1 PLAIS
6 PNANRLAVV
15 YRHKFVVSSE
25 HMEENEGQQGF
36 ARDQIRR
43 RDEASPS
50 SGIVQ
55 PRSERQTQYGIRSC
69 YASKS
74 IAAWPFLYVMLHTY
88 GRISL
93 KDQFENEEI
102 KRRTFGSLNCL
113 YYALQGLSLCQD
125 SYIAGRPVAKLLGTN
140 TANTWDEHERVN
152 RVSEHLLGWNWTRL
166 LVAANPARCGGSL
179 ANDRYKLPDASGPTT
194 DD

>member
-1 PLAIS
+1 MSASQQPLAIS

-55 PRSERQTQYGIRSC
+55 PRQVQRGRLNTGYGHVMPQ
-69 YASKS
+69 KS

-93 KDQFENEEI
+93 KDQFE
-102 KRRTFGSLNCL
+102 KRRNQTANFWKSQLLVLCPARSQPCGHATLT
-113 YYALQGLSLCQD
+113 CQD
-125 SYIAGRPVAKLLGTN
+125 SYFAGRPVAKLLGTN
-140 TANTWDEHERVN
+140 TANTWDEHE
-152 RVSEHLLGWNWTRL
+152 VSAFDWLHHSPEQTHLTSRTET
-166 LVAANPARCGGSL
+166 S
-179 ANDRYKLPDASGPTT
+179 YK
-194 DD
+194 

>member
-1 PLAIS
+1 MDASQQPLAIS

-55 PRSERQTQYGIRSC
+55 PRQVQRGRLNTGYGHVMPQ
-69 YASKS
+69 KS

-88 GRISL
+88 GPLWACNIDR
-93 KDQFENEEI
+93 K
-102 KRRTFGSLNCL
+102 
-113 YYALQGLSLCQD
+113 CQD
-125 SYIAGRPVAKLLGTN
+125 SYLAGRPVAKLLRTN
-140 TANTWDEHERVN
+140 TANTWDEHE
-152 RVSEHLLGWNWTRL
+152 SG
-166 LVAANPARCGGSL
+166 ANPSHES
-179 ANDRYKLPDASGPTT
+179 Y
-194 DD
+194 

>member
-1 PLAIS
+1 MSASQQPLAIS

-55 PRSERQTQYGIRSC
+55 PRQVQRGRLNTGYGHVMPQ
-69 YASKS
+69 KS

-88 GRISL
+88 GRSIRKTKKSNGEL
-93 KDQFENEEI
+93 LEVLIACTMPCKV
-102 KRRTFGSLNCL
+102 S
-113 YYALQGLSLCQD
+113 ALWACNIDRKCQD
-125 SYIAGRPVAKLLGTN
+125 SYIAGRPVAKVLGTN
-140 TANTWDEHERVN
+140 TANTWDEHE
-152 RVSEHLLGWNWTRL
+152 VSAFDWLHHSSEQTHLTSRTET
-166 LVAANPARCGGSL
+166 S
-179 ANDRYKLPDASGPTT
+179 YE
-194 DD
+194 

>member
-1 PLAIS
+1 MSASQQPLAIS

-69 YASKS
+69 YASKINSCMAIPVRHAPYLRTYIFEGS
-74 IAAWPFLYVMLHTY
+74 IRKTKKSNGELLEVLIACTMPCKV
-88 GRISL
+88 S
-93 KDQFENEEI
+93 
-102 KRRTFGSLNCL
+102 
-113 YYALQGLSLCQD
+113 ALWACNIDRKCQD

-140 TANTWDEHERVN
+140 TANTWDEHEF
-152 RVSEHLLGWNWTRL
+152 G
-166 LVAANPARCGGSL
+166 ANPSHES
-179 ANDRYKLPDASGPTT
+179 Y
-194 DD
+194 

>member
-1 PLAIS
+1 MSASQQPLAIS

-55 PRSERQTQYGIRSC
+55 PRRNPISAERHSQSWQAFLMSRARFREADSIRDT
-69 YASKS
+69 
-74 IAAWPFLYVMLHTY
+74 VMLC
-88 GRISL
+88 L
-93 KDQFENEEI
+93 KIDSCMAI
-102 KRRTFGSLNCL
+102 P
-113 YYALQGLSLCQD
+113 CQD
-125 SYIAGRPVAKLLGTN
+125 SYFAGRPVAKLLGTN

-194 DD
+194 DN

>member
-1 PLAIS
+1 MSASQQPLAIS
-6 PNANRLAVV
+6 PNTNRLAVV

-55 PRSERQTQYGIRSC
+55 PRQVQRGRLNTGYGHVMPQ
-69 YASKS
+69 KS

-93 KDQFENEEI
+93 KDQFEN
-102 KRRTFGSLNCL
+102 RRNQTANFWNLWACNIDCK
-113 YYALQGLSLCQD
+113 CQD
-125 SYIAGRPVAKLLGTN
+125 IYLAGRPVAKLLGTN
-140 TANTWDEHERVN
+140 TANTWDEHE
-152 RVSEHLLGWNWTRL
+152 VSAFDWLHHSPEQTHLTSRTET
-166 LVAANPARCGGSL
+166 S
-179 ANDRYKLPDASGPTT
+179 YK
-194 DD
+194 

>member
-1 PLAIS
+1 MSASQQPLAIS

-55 PRSERQTQYGIRSC
+55 PRQVQRGRLNTGYGHVMPQ
-69 YASKS
+69 KS

-93 KDQFENEEI
+93 KDQFE
-102 KRRTFGSLNCL
+102 KRRN
-113 YYALQGLSLCQD
+113 Q
-125 SYIAGRPVAKLLGTN
+125 
-140 TANTWDEHERVN
+140 TANFWK
-152 RVSEHLLGWNWTRL
+152 S
-166 LVAANPARCGGSL
+166 
-179 ANDRYKLPDASGPTT
+179 
-194 DD
+194 

>member
-1 PLAIS
+1 MSASQQPLAIS

-15 YRHKFVVSSE
+15 YRHKFVVSSG

-43 RDEASPS
+43 RDEASLS

-55 PRSERQTQYGIRSC
+55 PRQVLRGRLNTRYGHVMPQ
-69 YASKS
+69 KS
-74 IAAWPFLYVMLHTY
+74 IAAWPFLSQPCGHATLT
-88 GRISL
+88 
-93 KDQFENEEI
+93 
-102 KRRTFGSLNCL
+102 
-113 YYALQGLSLCQD
+113 
-125 SYIAGRPVAKLLGTN
+125 
-140 TANTWDEHERVN
+140 RVN

-194 DD
+194 DN

>member
-1 PLAIS
+1 MSASQQPLAIS

-36 ARDQIRR
+36 AQDQIRR

-55 PRSERQTQYGIRSC
+55 PRQVQRGRLNTGYGHVMPQ
-69 YASKS
+69 KS
-74 IAAWPFLYVMLHTY
+74 IAAWPFLSQPCGHATLT
-88 GRISL
+88 
-93 KDQFENEEI
+93 
-102 KRRTFGSLNCL
+102 
-113 YYALQGLSLCQD
+113 D
-125 SYIAGRPVAKLLGTN
+125 SYLAGRPVAKLLGTN

-152 RVSEHLLGWNWTRL
+152 RVSEHLLGWDWTRL

-194 DD
+194 DN